1 MEERR
6 LLVAVA
12 LSLLVLTAYSLLF
25 APPKR
30 APAPAATP
38 APREA
43 ARPAAEASPIPA
55 APPVPASPAPPARVV
70 LDAKEKRIEV
80 GAPDY
85 SVAFTNKGARLLS
98 WTLARYRDARGQPEE
113 IVPAASGGVR
123 PLDIETGDPA
133 VDTRLRAALYQAS
146 SETLTL
152 AAGAKEPQ
160 TLRFEFADGE
170 IEAQKTLRFGT
181 TGLVAVTVA
190 VERAGRPLPCRL
202 VWGPGIGNATPEE
215 REVRGY
221 QPPQGVALTGNRVE
235 LLVASKLGPTGQAL
249 SAVRWV
255 GVESQYFA
263 ALLIPTGA
271 GAGAEI
277 RPAAL
282 PARPDEKPE
291 VAPVAVVDATGAQPT
306 LLFVGAKDYTAMA
319 PLGYEL
325 QRVVPV
331 GDWLG
336 PIVVPLI
343 RLLRW
348 VQRHVGNWGW
358 SIVFLT
364 VLINVVM
371 APFRHY
377 SIVNGL
383 KMAKISPR

>member
-30 APAPAATP
+30 PPSPTATP
-38 APREA
+38 AAREA
-43 ARPAAEASPIPA
+43 ARPVAEASASPA
-55 APPVPASPAPPARVV
+55 AAPVPASPAPPAKVV
-70 LDAKEKRIEV
+70 LDAKEKRVEV

-133 VDTRLRAALYQAS
+133 VDTRLREALYRAS

-181 TGLVAVTVA
+181 KGLVEVTVA

-221 QPPQGVALTGNRVE
+221 QPPQGVALAGNRVE
-235 LLVASKLGPTGQAL
+235 LLVASKLGPTGQSL

-263 ALLIPTGA
+263 ALLIPTGG

-277 RPAAL
+277 RPACPSRPAGREARGGAGRGGGRDGGPADPPL
-282 PARPDEKPE
+282 RGGQGLHGHGPARLR
-291 VAPVAVVDATGAQPT
+291 APAGGPRGGLARPHRGAPHPPPA
-306 LLFVGAKDYTAMA
+306 LGAAA
-319 PLGYEL
+319 RGEL
-325 QRVVPV
+325 RA
-331 GDWLG
+331 G
-336 PIVVPLI
+336 
-343 RLLRW
+343 R
-348 VQRHVGNWGW
+348 
-358 SIVFLT
+358 SC
-364 VLINVVM
+364 
-371 APFRHY
+371 
-377 SIVNGL
+377 S
-383 KMAKISPR
+383 